1 MSTLPRIDTARK
13 PRSRAYASPVP
24 REEVA
29 QRIADSIRLHADQ
42 GITRQPEQYTCS
54 PQTLALVAAILASD
68 ACIHSW
74 VDCWIDPW
82 TRRPAHPFSSC
93 RREACPAGYVRG
105 MRCTVGACDAVEVR
119 A

>member
-1 MSTLPRIDTARK
+1 MSTIHLCPESRK

-54 PQTLALVAAILASD
+54 QQTLVAAIFASEGLE
-68 ACIHSW
+68 
-74 VDCWIDPW
+74 P
-82 TRRPAHPFSSC
+82 
-93 RREACPAGYVRG
+93 
-105 MRCTVGACDAVEVR
+105 
-119 A
+119 